1 MAVGRMLNR
10 TVGLDQELNSVAVE
24 AQLLF
29 LMSIPHFDRDGL
41 IIGEALPHLGTVLPL
56 RPDFFPRYEQL
67 IAELIDCEIVTRYQT
82 KKGRVLFFPGFRKN
96 QTFSYTRE
104 GASIFDPPP
113 GYIRT
118 PSGIEPD
125 KHATGSVVTQELL
138 PTDSGVTPDHY
149 TLKTSKD
156 KISKGNSRPP
166 LDDTGIAE
174 RTEMTHQY
182 EAVMGQLVS
191 TAAYSDMVDYMK
203 KLQSRGAGDWWLLAI
218 QETVGSA
225 KQPGWQYMKAILERW
240 LAAGQPSTNG
250 KAQKPKQTK
259 PTRFVVTVGDENVYY
274 RTENGV
280 DVEERREARPM
291 C

>member
-10 TVGLDQELNSVAVE
+10 TVGLDQELNSVSVE

-29 LMSIPHFDRDGL
+29 LMSIPHLDRDGL

-125 KHATGSVVTQELL
+125 KHATESVVTQELL

-149 TLKTSKD
+149 TLKISKD
-156 KISKGNSRPP
+156 KISKDQDKASDGDGKEIKYSDSFEEFWKVYPKKI
-166 LDDTGIAE
+166 GK
-174 RTEMTHQY
+174 
-182 EAVMGQLVS
+182 G
-191 TAAYSDMVDYMK
+191 AAYKSWKIIKPSDVLKEKIINAVKMQCNSIQWQKEGGQYIPNP
-203 KLQSRGAGDWWLLAI
+203 STWLN
-218 QETVGSA
+218 QERWNDELKYNNVGS
-225 KQPGWQYMKAILERW
+225 KY
-240 LAAGQPSTNG
+240 AGLG
-250 KAQKPKQTK
+250 
-259 PTRFVVTVGDENVYY
+259 RDL
-274 RTENGV
+274 
-280 DVEERREARPM
+280 
-291 C
+291 

>member
-10 TVGLDQELNSVAVE
+10 TVGLDQELNSVSIE

-29 LMSIPHFDRDGL
+29 LMSIPHLDRDGL
-41 IIGEALPHLGTVLPL
+41 IIGEALPHLGAVLPL

-67 IAELIDCEIVTRYQT
+67 IAELVDCEIVTRYPT

-125 KHATGSVVTQELL
+125 KHPTDSGVTRELL

-149 TLKTSKD
+149 TLKISKD
-156 KISKGNSRPP
+156 KISKGDSRPP
-166 LDDTGIAE
+166 PDDAGMSE
-174 RTEMTHQY
+174 RMEMARQY
-182 EAVMGQLVS
+182 EAVMGQTVS
-191 TAAYSDMVDYMK
+191 TAAYADMTDYMK
-203 KLQSRGAGDWWLLAI
+203 KLQARDAVSWWSLAI
-218 QETVGSA
+218 TETTGA
-225 KQPGWQYMKAILERW
+225 KRPGWQYMKAILEAW

-250 KAQKPKQTK
+250 KATAPKPNKSS
-259 PTRFVVTVGDENVYY
+259 RFVVTVGDENVWY
-274 RTENGV
+274 RSENGV
-280 DVEERREARPM
+280 DIEERREARPM
-291 C
+291 

>member
-10 TVGLDQELNSVAVE
+10 TVGLDQELNSVSIE

-29 LMSIPHFDRDGL
+29 LMSIPHLDRDGL

-56 RPDFFPRYEQL
+56 RPDFFPRYENL
-67 IAELIDCEIVTRYQT
+67 IGELVNCEIVLRYPT
-82 KKGRVLFFPGFRKN
+82 KKGRVLFFTGFRKN

-113 GYIRT
+113 GFVRT

-125 KHATGSVVTQELL
+125 KHATESGVTPELL

-149 TLKTSKD
+149 TLKISKD

-166 LDDTGIAE
+166 LDDTGMAE
-174 RTEMTHQY
+174 RTEMIHQY
-182 EAVMGQLVS
+182 EAVLGQVIS
-191 TAAYSDMVDYMK
+191 PAVYPDMVEYMK
-203 KLQSRGAGDWWLLAI
+203 RLQERQAVAWWTLALTETTGA
-218 QETVGSA
+218 
-225 KQPGWQYMKAILERW
+225 KRPGWQYMKAILEAW

-250 KAQKPKQTK
+250 KSQTK
-259 PTRFVVTVGDENVYY
+259 TKPQTSRFVVAVGDENVWY
-274 RTENGV
+274 RSENGV

-291 C
+291 

>member
-10 TVGLDQELNSVAVE
+10 TVGLDQELNSVSIE

-29 LMSIPHFDRDGL
+29 LMSIPHLDRDGL
-41 IIGEALPHLGTVLPL
+41 IIGEALPHLGAVLPL

-67 IAELIDCEIVTRYQT
+67 IAELVDCEIVTRYPT

-96 QTFSYTRE
+96 QTFSYARE

-125 KHATGSVVTQELL
+125 KNPTDSGVTQELL

-149 TLKTSKD
+149 TLKISKD

-166 LDDTGIAE
+166 LDDTGMAE

-191 TAAYSDMVDYMK
+191 TAAYADMVDYMK

-250 KAQKPKQTK
+250 KAPKPKQTK

-291 C
+291 

>member
-10 TVGLDQELNSVAVE
+10 TVGLDQELNSVSIE

-29 LMSIPHFDRDGL
+29 LMSIPHLDRDGL
-41 IIGEALPHLGTVLPL
+41 IIGEALPHLGAVLPL

-67 IAELIDCEIVTRYQT
+67 IAELVDCEIVTRYPT

-125 KHATGSVVTQELL
+125 KRQAESEATPELL
-138 PTDSGVTPDHY
+138 PTESGATPDHY
-149 TLKTSKD
+149 PLKISKV
-156 KISKGNSRPP
+156 KISKGDSQPP
-166 LDDTGIAE
+166 PDDAGMAE
-174 RTEMTHQY
+174 RMEMARQY
-182 EAVMGQLVS
+182 EAVMGQVVS
-191 TAAYSDMVDYMK
+191 PTSYLEMTEYMK
-203 KLQSRGAGDWWLLAI
+203 KLQARDAIAWWMMAIKETTGA
-218 QETVGSA
+218 
-225 KQPGWQYMKAILERW
+225 KRPGWQYMKAVLTAW

-250 KAQKPKQTK
+250 KATAPKPNK
-259 PTRFVVTVGDENVYY
+259 PQRFVVVVGDENVWY
-274 RTENGV
+274 RSENGV
-280 DVEERREARPM
+280 DIEERREARPM
-291 C
+291 